1 MPNEFADS
9 EKITDWYLAG
19 TELSADAVAATER
32 KVASN
37 PNDTESRVKLLGF
50 YFALRNGD
58 ESAQEAAQPH
68 ILWIISNFPDSEA
81 AGEPWVRIRKS
92 VDPSRYEAVREAWCE
107 NLRKHPD
114 NAQVMANAA
123 RFFLLNEMALSE
135 ELLMQAQAL
144 EPDNAEW
151 TERLGHLF
159 SLKATDGDAAS
170 KSESHGKA
178 LELFE
183 AALAVEGKPRFYQ
196 LDTVAKA
203 AFKAGHLDKA
213 RTYSTELLAI
223 APSFD
228 RNWNYGNAIYTGNSI
243 LALIALGEGD
253 MNLARTY
260 MLAASLTPGS
270 PQLDSFGPDLTIAKE
285 MLDRGE
291 REAVVNFLNNVSK
304 FWDGRVETI
313 TEWKEII
320 RRGQIPIFRP
330 QH

>member
-1 MPNEFADS
+1 
-9 EKITDWYLAG
+9 
-19 TELSADAVAATER
+19 
-32 KVASN
+32 
-37 PNDTESRVKLLGF
+37 
-50 YFALRNGD
+50 
-58 ESAQEAAQPH
+58 
-68 ILWIISNFPDSEA
+68 
-81 AGEPWVRIRKS
+81 
-92 VDPSRYEAVREAWCE
+92 
-107 NLRKHPD
+107 
-114 NAQVMANAA
+114 MANAA